1 MKFSITRTTRQAF
14 LAGVCATVLAAA
26 GCSSEYGFSRSVFQ
40 GKVVD
45 RPATEIESSVGKPD
59 AVQNLATG
67 EVVWTFNKRTFDA
80 ENANANDAAVKITL
94 KKDPK
99 TGVLAYASIDFIP
112 Q

>member
-1 MKFSITRTTRQAF
+1 MAFSIARRLRPAF
-14 LAGVCATVLAAA
+14 LACMCAGLLALG
-26 GCSSEYGFSRSVFQ
+26 GCSNEYGFSRSVFQ

-45 RPATEIESSVGKPD
+45 RPAPEIESSVGKPD
-59 AVQNLATG
+59 AVENLATG

-80 ENANANDAAVKITL
+80 ENANANDAAVKVTL

-99 TGVLAYASIDFIP
+99 TGVLTYASIDFIS